1 MLRRMSRAK
10 ELLDSLPQVG
20 RLEWIGLA
28 PKGGAP
34 LESVDEA
41 EVRPGTGLEGDHHA
55 RLGRS
60 QRQVSLIQ
68 EEHFDVIARLCG
80 RESVEPGEMR
90 RNLVV
95 SGINLQALKKRRF
108 RLGEVALE
116 GVGDCDP
123 CHVIERNLGPGG
135 FNASKGHAGIVARVL
150 RGGTIRVG
158 DPIELVPEG

>member
-1 MLRRMSRAK
+1 MGRAQ
-10 ELLDSLPQVG
+10 ELLDTLPQIG

-34 LESVDEA
+34 IVSVDEV

-60 QRQVSLIQ
+60 ARQVTLIQ
-68 EEHFDVIARLCG
+68 AEHLHVIARLCG
-80 RESVEPGEMR
+80 RDSVPPELMR

-108 RLGEVALE
+108 RLGAIALE
-116 GVGDCDP
+116 GGGDCDP

-135 FNASKGHAGIVARVL
+135 FNAARGHAGIVARVL
-150 RGGTIRVG
+150 RGGVIRVG
-158 DPIELVPEG
+158 DPVELVPD